1 MNNTINPEEVTQFKL
16 LVKKWL
22 EVDNQLDNLSKQSK
36 ELRSAKKDLSNKIS
50 VFMVHNKISDINTE
64 MGIVKCNEKKVKTPL
79 NKDNIKTNL
88 SEMINNELQVN
99 QILNKI
105 MEGRELKTTYE
116 IKRIKAK
123 N

>member
-1 MNNTINPEEVTQFKL
+1 MNNNINPEEVTQFKL

-22 EVDNQLDNLSKQSK
+22 EVDNELDNLSKQSK
-36 ELRSAKKDLSNKIS
+36 ELRSTKKDLSAKIS
-50 VFMVHNKISDINTE
+50 VFMVHNKITDINTE
-64 MGIVKCNEKKVKTPL
+64 MGVVKCNERKVKAPL

-88 SEMINNELQVN
+88 TEMINNELQVN

-116 IKRIKAK
+116 IKRMKPK

>member
-1 MNNTINPEEVTQFKL
+1 MNNNINPEEVTQFKL

-22 EVDNQLDNLSKQSK
+22 EVDNELDNLSKQSK
-36 ELRSAKKDLSNKIS
+36 ELRLAKKDLSAKIS
-50 VFMVHNKISDINTE
+50 VFMVHNKITDINTE
-64 MGIVKCNEKKVKTPL
+64 MGVVKCNEKKVKAPL
-79 NKDNIKTNL
+79 NKENIKTNL

-116 IKRIKAK
+116 IKRMKPK